1 MWRQGDVLIEEV
13 GSIPTDAVERKD
25 LVLAEGTA
33 TGHQHRV
40 EDAKTVRLFER
51 EGTLYLDVFGAGTRI
66 VHPEHGPISLKK
78 GKYRVWRQREFTDD
92 PQPRF
97 VMD

>member
-13 GSIPTDAVERKD
+13 DSIPTDAAERKD

-33 TGHQHRV
+33 TGHQHRI
-40 EDAKTVRLFER
+40 EEAKDVRLFER
-51 EGTLYLDVFGAGTRI
+51 EGTLYLDVFGANVMI
-66 VHPEHGPISLKK
+66 VHPEHGPIALKR
-78 GKYRVWRQREFTDD
+78 GRYRVWRQREFTDD
-92 PQPRF
+92 LQPRF

>member
-1 MWRQGDVLIEEV
+1 MWRQGDVLIERV
-13 GSIPTDAVERKD
+13 DSIPTDAAERKD

-40 EDAKTVRLFER
+40 EEAKGVRLFER
-51 EGTLYLDVFGAGTRI
+51 QGTLYLDVFGASARI
-66 VHPEHGPISLKK
+66 VHPEHGPIALKR
-78 GKYRVWRQREFTDD
+78 GRYRVWRQREFADD
-92 PQPRF
+92 LQPRF